1 MPPCTAAT
9 AHLRA
14 SAALPIRTFGLTDD
28 LRRVPNGDTLM
39 HGSLS
44 PEQLAFYD
52 REGYLV
58 LERLLSDADLRPAR
72 QAMARK
78 VDLIAADLLAH
89 GLIDDT
95 RPDSPFE
102 TRLAELFAGRSD
114 AEFLKFGRSWR
125 DRDPGYFELM
135 ANPVVLDAV
144 ESLIGGEIF
153 ANPVY
158 NTRPKVPRVAAGAV
172 PWHQDKSYW
181 PQASANPVITVWVPL
196 VDATLENGCLHI
208 MPRTHRQKVLSYHHE
223 QVTGTRYLEV
233 DAEHLG
239 KEKAPLPLPVRKGDA
254 ILFNDRCIHSSTPNR
269 SDHVRWAIDLRYQ
282 PTSQDPMLTMG
293 VGFLARSRRRPER
306 VATLED
312 WLEER
317 PVQRRFAPGNPSAA

>member
-1 MPPCTAAT
+1 M
-9 AHLRA
+9 R
-14 SAALPIRTFGLTDD
+14 
-28 LRRVPNGDTLM
+28 
-39 HGSLS
+39 GSLT

-58 LERLLSDADLRPAR
+58 LEQLLSDADLRPAR
-72 QAMARK
+72 EAMARK
-78 VDLIAADLLAH
+78 VEVIAADLLAH
-89 GLIDDT
+89 GLIEDT

-102 TRLAELFAGRSD
+102 TRLAELFADRGD

-135 ANPVVLDAV
+135 ANPVILDAV

-181 PQASANPVITVWVPL
+181 PQAGANPVITVWVPL
-196 VDATLENGCLHI
+196 VDTTLENGCLHI

-223 QVTGTRYLEV
+223 QVTGTGYLEV
-233 DAEHLG
+233 DAEHIG
-239 KEKAPLPLPVRKGDA
+239 KEKQPLPLPLPVRKGDA
-254 ILFNDRCIHSSTPNR
+254 VLFNDRCIHSSTPNR

-293 VGFLARSRRRPER
+293 VGFLARSRRHPER

-317 PVQRRFAPGNPSAA
+317 PVRRRYPPGDPYAA